1 MRMLCENCE
10 RVESKRLVALYRTF
24 ILAEITNCRSKNKI
38 GDTAHLCY
46 NKQEI
51 DKDFWSG
58 VMEFLKDFFS
68 RTYVRRILIFALLG
82 GLLYLMKD
90 LLSLFLLTF
99 LFIYIVNS
107 AQKFLYRHIK
117 RIFPINRVII
127 IVSLYMV
134 FLIFLAAAL
143 YIYVPVVAKETFSIF
158 NKISLLYKNAL
169 SKHSGNFFVDSI
181 VYFIRKV
188 DLSPYYSSGSRL
200 ALSMLKDVGIFSMF
214 TFLASILSMFFMLEK
229 SKIVS
234 FVHGFRNSKIS
245 WLYDEISYFGV
256 KFTNSFGKVIQTQ
269 IFISLINTI
278 LSAISLWL
286 LGFPNLFGLATM
298 IFILGLVPVGGV
310 FISLI
315 PLVTIAFNIGGVQKV
330 IYILVLIV
338 ILHSLECYILNPKLM
353 SEKTKLPVFFTF
365 LVLIISEHFMGAWG
379 LIIGIPIT
387 MFILDVLDIVPD
399 EAEKNKLPKVP

>member
-1 MRMLCENCE
+1 
-10 RVESKRLVALYRTF
+10 
-24 ILAEITNCRSKNKI
+24 
-38 GDTAHLCY
+38 
-46 NKQEI
+46 
-51 DKDFWSG
+51 
-58 VMEFLKDFFS
+58 MEFLKDFFN
-68 RTYVRRILIFALLG
+68 RTYVRRILIFALIG

-99 LFIYIVNS
+99 LFIYVVNS
-107 AQKFLYRHIK
+107 AQKFLYKHIK
-117 RIFPINRVII
+117 RIFPINRIII
-127 IVSLYMV
+127 IVLLYTV
-134 FLIFLAAAL
+134 FLIFLVAAL
-143 YIYVPVVAKETFSIF
+143 YIYVPVIVKETIAIF

-169 SKHSGNFFVDSI
+169 SNHSGNFFVDSI
-181 VYFIRKV
+181 VYIIRRI
-188 DLSPYYSSGSRL
+188 DLSTYYNSGSRL

-214 TFLASILSMFFMLEK
+214 TFFATILSMFFMLEK
-229 SKIVS
+229 GKILS
-234 FVHGFRNSKIS
+234 FVHGFRDSKIS

-269 IFISLINTI
+269 ILISLINTI
-278 LSAISLWL
+278 LSTFSLWL
-286 LGFPNLFGLATM
+286 LGFPNLFGLSAM

-315 PLVTIAFNIGGVQKV
+315 PLATIAFNIGGVQKV
-330 IYILVLIV
+330 VYILILIV

-399 EAEKNKLPKVP
+399 QSEKNTLPKAPDGQN

>member
-1 MRMLCENCE
+1 
-10 RVESKRLVALYRTF
+10 
-24 ILAEITNCRSKNKI
+24 
-38 GDTAHLCY
+38 
-46 NKQEI
+46 
-51 DKDFWSG
+51 
-58 VMEFLKDFFS
+58 MEFLKDFFS
-68 RTYVRRILIFALLG
+68 RTYVRRILIFALIG

-127 IVSLYMV
+127 IVSLYMI
-134 FLIFLAAAL
+134 FLIFLAVAL
-143 YIYVPVVAKETFSIF
+143 YIYVPVIAKETFSIV
-158 NKISLLYKNAL
+158 NKITLLYKNAL

-181 VYFIRKV
+181 VYLIRKV

-234 FVHGFRNSKIS
+234 FVHGFQNSKIS
-245 WLYDEISYFGV
+245 WLYDEVSYFGV

-269 IFISLINTI
+269 IVISLINTI
-278 LSAISLWL
+278 LSTVSLWL

-310 FISLI
+310 FISLV

-330 IYILVLIV
+330 IYILVLIAV
-338 ILHSLECYILNPKLM
+338 LHSLECYILNPKLM

-365 LVLIISEHFMGAWG
+365 LVLIVSEHFMGAWG

-387 MFILDVLDIVPD
+387 MFILDVLEIVPD
-399 EAEKNKLPKVP
+399 ETEKSKLPKAP

>member
-1 MRMLCENCE
+1 
-10 RVESKRLVALYRTF
+10 
-24 ILAEITNCRSKNKI
+24 
-38 GDTAHLCY
+38 
-46 NKQEI
+46 
-51 DKDFWSG
+51 
-58 VMEFLKDFFS
+58 MEYLKDFFS
-68 RTYVRRILIFALLG
+68 RTYVRRILIFALIG

-99 LFIYIVNS
+99 LFIYVVNS

-117 RIFPINRVII
+117 RIFPINRVFI
-127 IVSLYMV
+127 IVLLYMV
-134 FLIFLAAAL
+134 FLIFLVAAL
-143 YIYVPVVAKETFSIF
+143 YIYVPVIVKETIAIF
-158 NKISLLYKNAL
+158 NKISMLYKNTL
-169 SKHSGNFFVDSI
+169 SNHSGNFFVDSI
-181 VYFIRKV
+181 VYIIRKI

-214 TFLASILSMFFMLEK
+214 IFLATILSMFFMLEK
-229 SKIVS
+229 SKIIS
-234 FVHGFRNSKIS
+234 FVHGFRDSKIS
-245 WLYDEISYFGV
+245 WLYDEVSYFGV

-269 IFISLINTI
+269 ILISLINTA
-278 LSAISLWL
+278 LSTFSLWL

-298 IFILGLVPVGGV
+298 IFILGLIPVGGV

-315 PLVTIAFNIGGVQKV
+315 PLATIAFNIGGVQKV
-330 IYILVLIV
+330 VYILILVA

-399 EAEKNKLPKVP
+399 ESGKSTLPKAP